1 MSNEKTKL
9 NLTPLFI
16 NQCVFSSVLVKG
28 ASAEVEISLRG
39 ADHNVPPKG
48 IPLEQFAA
56 NKDMGRILLR
66 RNGETIAA
74 GREINFF
81 LSLFS

>member
-1 MSNEKTKL
+1 MY
-9 NLTPLFI
+9 I
-16 NQCVFSSVLVKG
+16 SSVLVKG
-28 ASAEVEISLRG
+28 ASAEVEITLRG
-39 ADHNVPPKG
+39 ADNNVPPKG

-74 GREINFF
+74 GGGF
-81 LSLFS
+81 LFYFYLVPVFLPTFNC